1 MTKHHSNFEAKW
13 LQEIMERD
21 CPETKKKKLEYREKH
36 LKGLADDKLKERIDR
51 GEKWLEEH
59 WEDKEPEDVEKWD
72 AALIAYEAMVEE
84 ARNRK
89 LYKQG
94 EK

>member
-1 MTKHHSNFEAKW
+1 
-13 LQEIMERD
+13 MERN

-36 LKGLADDKLKERIDR
+36 LTGLPNNKLKERIKK
-51 GEKWLEEH
+51 GEKWLEKH
-59 WEDKEPEDVEKWD
+59 WEDKETEEIERWD

-84 ARNRK
+84 ARDRK